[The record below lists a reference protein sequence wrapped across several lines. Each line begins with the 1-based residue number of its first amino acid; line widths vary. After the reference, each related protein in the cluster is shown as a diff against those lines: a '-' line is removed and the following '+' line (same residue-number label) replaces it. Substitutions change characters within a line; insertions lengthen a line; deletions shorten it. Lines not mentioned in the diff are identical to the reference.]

1 MKEGNKRYLVQ
12 ITEVSSEKGLTDQEW
27 TILEEVGDVKNRGYT
42 PQIETT
48 KKVQRE
54 VFKQNVS
61 ELDLIAVIKAVNGIN

>member
-1 MKEGNKRYLVQ
+1 MKEGNKRYLIQ
-12 ITEVSSEKGLTDQEW
+12 ITEVATEQVLTDQEW
-27 TILEEVGDVKNRGYT
+27 AVLEEVGDVKSRGYT